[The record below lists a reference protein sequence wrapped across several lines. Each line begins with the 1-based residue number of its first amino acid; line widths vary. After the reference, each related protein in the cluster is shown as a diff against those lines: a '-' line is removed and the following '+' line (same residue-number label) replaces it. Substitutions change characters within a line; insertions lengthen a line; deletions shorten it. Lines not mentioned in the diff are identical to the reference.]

1 MTSQQ
6 KMRYSIKVEP
16 TAQRDIQLAYD
27 WGKETWGVK
36 QANKWSRELAK
47 SIRSLGEFPERYP
60 LALENDEFKYEV
72 RQMTFQRYRVLYTIK
87 NEDVEVLHVRGAYI
101 GDQETEEE
109 RYENEN

>member
-1 MTSQQ
+1 M
-6 KMRYSIKVEP
+6 KYNIKVEP

-47 SIRSLGEFPERYP
+47 AVGGLEEFPERYP
-60 LALENDEFKYEV
+60 LAPENEEFKVEV

-87 NEDVEVLHVRGAYI
+87 GDVVEVLHVRGAYV
-101 GDQETEEE
+101 GEQTPEEE
-109 RYENEN
+109 DK